1 MRFYNRE
8 RELARLNEIASL
20 SRDAAHLMVITGRRR
35 VGKTELVRKFAEG
48 REEFL
53 YFFVSKK
60 KPLVLLDEFRD
71 LLATKVPLLKTA
83 SFGSFGDFFAAI
95 FSLMHERPLFIVLDE
110 FQNFQQV
117 EPSVF
122 SLLQDLWDRNK
133 NEIKGTIVCIG
144 SVQTLMREIFE
155 GAKEPLFGRVT
166 ARQYV
171 EPLLPDVVAEI
182 LTDHGVDPVG
192 QLLFYYSLFGG
203 IPKYYFLLDRHRL
216 FGKSRTEVIKKL
228 FSETDALLQPEGRDL
243 LIEEFGRNYLLYF
256 SILQVVAGGETQMA
270 RIADCAGINVNSI
283 SKYLDE
289 LTSHYQVIE
298 RRIPVTEARQDQKV
312 GRYHLK
318 DPLLRFWFR
327 YIYRN
332 QSLIEIGDVEGL
344 TAKIEDDLPTLMGSA
359 FEELVRTLLLKRNDG
374 SVIPFR
380 FSRIG
385 GFWTRKGDV
394 EIDIVATDEE
404 GRIFFGECK
413 LKGGRFTHAEAVR
426 LKEKAGAV
434 KWHHGGREEHYAL
447 FCVDPPQER
456 LLGAL
461 RAEGVAVH
469 DLKSLLHGN

>member
-1 MRFYNRE
+1 
-8 RELARLNEIASL
+8 
-20 SRDAAHLMVITGRRR
+20 
-35 VGKTELVRKFAEG
+35 
-48 REEFL
+48 
-53 YFFVSKK
+53 
-60 KPLVLLDEFRD
+60 
-71 LLATKVPLLKTA
+71 
-83 SFGSFGDFFAAI
+83 
-95 FSLMHERPLFIVLDE
+95 
-110 FQNFQQV
+110 
-117 EPSVF
+117 
-122 SLLQDLWDRNK
+122 
-133 NEIKGTIVCIG
+133 
-144 SVQTLMREIFE
+144 MREIFE

-182 LTDHGVDPVG
+182 LADHGVDPAG
-192 QLLFYYSLFGG
+192 HLLFHYTLFGG
-203 IPKYYFLLDRHRL
+203 IPKYYFLLDRYRL
-216 FGKSRTEVIKKL
+216 FGKPRTEVIKKL
-228 FSETDALLQPEGRDL
+228 FNETDALLQAEGRDL

-256 SILQVVAGGETQMA
+256 SILQVIAGGETQMA

-289 LTSHYQVIE
+289 LASHYQVIE

-312 GRYHLK
+312 GRYYLK

-344 TAKIEDDLPTLMGSA
+344 TAKIEDDLPTLMGTA

-413 LKGGRFTHAEAVR
+413 LNGSRFTRAEAVR
-426 LKEKAGAV
+426 LKEKAGTV
-434 KWHHGGREEHYAL
+434 KWHPGGREEHYAL
-447 FCVDPPQER
+447 FCVNAPQER
-456 LLGAL
+456 TMGAL
-461 RAEGVAVH
+461 CTEGVAVH
-469 DLKSLLHGN
+469 DLKSLLNGNRKGI